1 MSEPTSSVGPGR
13 PKDPAKR
20 EAILEAAKRLFLC
33 NGYDGSSM
41 EAIASEAGVSKLTV
55 YSHFTDKETLFSEAV
70 KAKCAEQLPALYFQ
84 LAEGA
89 PLEKVLLNIARGF
102 HRLIN
107 SHEAIALT
115 RLMAAQAGQNPKLSE
130 LFFEAGPKQV
140 IDEMERLLEQAR
152 RSGKLAF
159 PDARHAAEHF
169 FMLVKG
175 CANYRLLIGCA
186 EPLDEAEGERHVDEV
201 VALFLRAFAA
211 GG

>member
-1 MSEPTSSVGPGR
+1 
-13 PKDPAKR
+13 
-20 EAILEAAKRLFLC
+20 
-33 NGYDGSSM
+33 M

-169 FMLVKG
+169 FMLVR
-175 CANYRLLIGCA
+175 AAPVPPVDRLRRTAGRGRRRAARGRGGGAVPARLRRGRLTRLRRDGGNA
-186 EPLDEAEGERHVDEV
+186 P
-201 VALFLRAFAA
+201 ALAADAGKTSRAAPGRRRA
-211 GG
+211 

>member
-1 MSEPTSSVGPGR
+1 MSESTSSVGPGR

-115 RLMAAQAGQNPKLSE
+115 RLMAAQAGQ
-130 LFFEAGPKQV
+130 
-140 IDEMERLLEQAR
+140 MEGGISFVTGGSGVQQGGRPGAAR
-152 RSGKLAF
+152 A
-159 PDARHAAEHF
+159 
-169 FMLVKG
+169 
-175 CANYRLLIGCA
+175 
-186 EPLDEAEGERHVDEV
+186 
-201 VALFLRAFAA
+201 RAFWCGPTTNAQDWS
-211 GG
+211 GVGKF

>member
-1 MSEPTSSVGPGR
+1 
-13 PKDPAKR
+13 
-20 EAILEAAKRLFLC
+20 
-33 NGYDGSSM
+33 M

-159 PDARHAAEHF
+159 PDARTRRRTLLHAGQG
-169 FMLVKG
+169 LRQLPSVD
-175 CANYRLLIGCA
+175 RLRRTAGRGRRRAARGRSGGAVPARLRRGRLTRLRRDGGNA
-186 EPLDEAEGERHVDEV
+186 P
-201 VALFLRAFAA
+201 ALAADAGKTSRAAPGRRRA
-211 GG
+211 

>member
-115 RLMAAQAGQNPKLSE
+115 RLMAAQAGQNPAFRAVLRGRA
-130 LFFEAGPKQV
+130 EAGDRRDGTP
-140 IDEMERLLEQAR
+140 LEQA

-186 EPLDEAEGERHVDEV
+186 EPLDEAEGERHVEEV

>member
-1 MSEPTSSVGPGR
+1 MSESTPSVGPGR

-115 RLMAAQAGQNPKLSE
+115 RLMAAQAGQNPS
-130 LFFEAGPKQV
+130 FPSCSSRPG
-140 IDEMERLLEQAR
+140 
-152 RSGKLAF
+152 RS
-159 PDARHAAEHF
+159 R
-169 FMLVKG
+169 
-175 CANYRLLIGCA
+175 
-186 EPLDEAEGERHVDEV
+186 
-201 VALFLRAFAA
+201 
-211 GG
+211 

>member
-107 SHEAIALT
+107 SH
-115 RLMAAQAGQNPKLSE
+115 
-130 LFFEAGPKQV
+130 
-140 IDEMERLLEQAR
+140 
-152 RSGKLAF
+152 
-159 PDARHAAEHF
+159 
-169 FMLVKG
+169 
-175 CANYRLLIGCA
+175 
-186 EPLDEAEGERHVDEV
+186 
-201 VALFLRAFAA
+201 
-211 GG
+211 

>member
-1 MSEPTSSVGPGR
+1 
-13 PKDPAKR
+13 
-20 EAILEAAKRLFLC
+20 
-33 NGYDGSSM
+33 
-41 EAIASEAGVSKLTV
+41 

-186 EPLDEAEGERHVDEV
+186 EPLDEAEGERHVEEV
-201 VALFLRAFAA
+201 
-211 GG
+211 